1 MKKTMARLSCSK
13 TTQNSYRTP
22 CYSPD
27 RRTKSGTILL
37 IALLL
42 FVPATGY
49 SFDFGSM
56 VDDVGSAVKS
66 GVKTIERSADQI
78 LQKGDKRAVKKQQIE
93 NTAKSE
99 PQETIKQSTADNNSK
114 SQHVKTK
121 SASPP
126 VNSGGSIFS
135 KDPIN
140 PDNPSAPVASFT
152 AGDHIYGMLKA
163 SKPWK
168 ELNQNS
174 NYIIVWLYIDGQQK
188 VYKSV
193 GLQRPELIAQ
203 DYFIIDVAPEPS
215 HMSNYSDRDI
225 IFPEKDGYK
234 FGPELFTKYLS
245 ELPPGEHT
253 FRLEV
258 KAYNK
263 IYASGE
269 FSISGDDFS
278 SYSKLLAGIKDSSG
292 QQQKMPKVGKV
303 DMALQNEMIALLK
316 NGGWPDIRRLVIVD
330 KDWWIDRVAGGDS
343 AVESRHMEA
352 AAAAQDTDGS
362 FYFRHV
368 TFHQPMLITGNWGKL
383 ELSNTGEKKALP
395 EANVDK

>member
-1 MKKTMARLSCSK
+1 MKKAMARLSCSK
-13 TTQNSYRTP
+13 TTQNSYSAP
-22 CYSPD
+22 GYSPN
-27 RRTKSGTILL
+27 RKTKSGTILL
-37 IALLL
+37 VALLL
-42 FVPATGY
+42 LVPATGY

-78 LQKGDKRAVKKQQIE
+78 LPKGDKSAAKNQQRE

-99 PQETIKQSTADNNSK
+99 PQETFKQSTADNSSK
-114 SQHVKTK
+114 SQHVKTN

-126 VNSGGSIFS
+126 VSSGGSLFS

-140 PDNPSAPVASFT
+140 PDNPSVPVVSFT
-152 AGDHIYGMLKA
+152 AGEHIYGMLKA

-168 ELNQNS
+168 ELNKNS

-203 DYFIIDVAPEPS
+203 DYFIIDIAPEPS

-269 FSISGDDFS
+269 FSISGDDYS
-278 SYSKLLAGIKDSSG
+278 SYSKLLKDIKDSSG

-303 DMALQNEMIALLK
+303 DMTLQSEMIALLR

-343 AVESRHMEA
+343 AVKSRHIA
-352 AAAAQDTDGS
+352 AAAAAKDADGS
-362 FYFRHV
+362 YYFRQV

-383 ELSNTGEKKALP
+383 ELSNTGEKKTLP
-395 EANVDK
+395 EANIDK